1 MNFNVSLSGGDLA
14 LQDHVAYS
22 YVYGMVCGMQS
33 RFLGKKDFE
42 TFSSAHNLNELTA
55 LLAKTDYST
64 EVEKLSAEPSDLEI
78 ETSVGGHF
86 LRVYEEVASSVPAE
100 DREVLDDLIL
110 GETDLRNVKAV
121 VRGIHHSLRPG
132 EIRLMVLPGRK
143 SADVVEK
150 MVSSK
155 TVEEAISY
163 LGDEVEM
170 GLEGALGDYKKSGS
184 ILPIEMA
191 LDRLLV
197 ERWLSNTSLLEY
209 AKLKIDLLN
218 ILNVFR
224 CRMAEIPFRRYMMPN
239 GLNLDDRYLTAF
251 EGMPPEEI
259 SSALAATPY
268 SELSRKFP
276 HSRVDL
282 LKLEASMEKLLQN
295 EVDIKSTV
303 NPLSIWSVAGFL
315 SLKQREVNKVRLLM
329 LLKKHNF
336 PAEKMK
342 SVLT

>member
-1 MNFNVSLSGGDLA
+1 
-14 LQDHVAYS
+14 
-22 YVYGMVCGMQS
+22 
-33 RFLGKKDFE
+33 
-42 TFSSAHNLNELTA
+42 
-55 LLAKTDYST
+55 
-64 EVEKLSAEPSDLEI
+64 
-78 ETSVGGHF
+78 
-86 LRVYEEVASSVPAE
+86 
-100 DREVLDDLIL
+100 
-110 GETDLRNVKAV
+110 
-121 VRGIHHSLRPG
+121 
-132 EIRLMVLPGRK
+132 MVLPGRK